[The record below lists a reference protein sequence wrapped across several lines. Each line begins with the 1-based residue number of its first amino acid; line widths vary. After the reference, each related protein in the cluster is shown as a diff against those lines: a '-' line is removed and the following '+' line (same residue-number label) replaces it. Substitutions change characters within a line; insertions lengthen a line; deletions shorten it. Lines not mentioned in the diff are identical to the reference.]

1 MSATTTTAV
10 VSPTAGWRDRLG
22 AYFALTKPRIIELLL
37 VTTVP
42 AMVLAARRW
51 PGTGL
56 VLATL
61 IGGTLSAAGANTL
74 NCYFDRD
81 IDELMRR
88 TSRRPLPRH
97 QVSPPAAMAFGI
109 LLGLAGF
116 VWLWAFT
123 NVVAA
128 AISTLALLFYVFIY
142 TRWLKRTTDQN
153 IVVGGAAGAA
163 PALVG
168 WAAVQG
174 SVGLPAWIL
183 FAVVFYWTPPHF
195 WALALRYEADYA
207 KAAVPMMPVVR
218 GTASTTRQML
228 LYSGLTALASL
239 LLVPMAGM
247 GWIYLLSAVT
257 LGGVFVWE
265 TWLVHRDPGRAMMLF
280 VFSTRYLAL
289 LFGSVLLDVLV

>member
-1 MSATTTTAV
+1 MNATTAV
-10 VSPTAGWRDRLG
+10 ASSTVGWRDRLG

-37 VTTVP
+37 TTTVP
-42 AMVLAARRW
+42 AMVLAAGRW
-51 PGTGL
+51 PGTAL

-61 IGGTLSAAGANTL
+61 IGGSLSAAGANTL

-81 IDELMRR
+81 IDAMMRR

-97 QVSPPAAMAFGI
+97 QVSPSAAMTFGI

-116 VWLWAFT
+116 LWLWAFT

-128 AISTLALLFYVFIY
+128 TISTLALLFYVFVY

-195 WALALRYEADYA
+195 WALALRYEGDYA

-218 GTASTTRQML
+218 GVAPTTRQML
-228 LYSGLTALASL
+228 LYAGLTGLASL
-239 LLVPMAGM
+239 LLVPVAGM

-257 LGGVFVWE
+257 LGGVFIWE

-280 VFSTRYLAL
+280 TYSTRYLAL
-289 LFGSVLLDVLV
+289 LFAAVMLDVLV